1 MLLDNIHCETLPPI
15 NNTCGES
22 SQGQVDHGGRVCGGV
37 TGGGVVGWT
46 NTISE
51 ANSIVE
57 KCSNLFRP
65 PRPKNISNNRNAAP
79 QL

>member
-37 TGGGVVGWT
+37 TGRGVVGWT

-51 ANSIVE
+51 VNSLVE
-57 KCSNLFRP
+57 KRSSYVS
-65 PRPKNISNNRNAAP
+65 ISWILIGIKIRTKRC
-79 QL
+79 

>member
-1 MLLDNIHCETLPPI
+1 MLLENIHCETLPPI

-22 SQGQVDHGGRVCGGV
+22 SQGRVDHGGRVCGGV

-51 ANSIVE
+51 VNSLVE
-57 KCSNLFRP
+57 KRSLFLFKDRDGHTF
-65 PRPKNISNNRNAAP
+65 KVS
-79 QL
+79 